1 MQQIINDKQQ
11 DNMVSESNRKISEK
25 QDIINKWEKLN
36 DKEKEQ
42 YIDRLLIF

>member
-25 QDIINKWEKLN
+25 KEIINKWEKLN
-36 DKEKEQ
+36 HKEKEQ